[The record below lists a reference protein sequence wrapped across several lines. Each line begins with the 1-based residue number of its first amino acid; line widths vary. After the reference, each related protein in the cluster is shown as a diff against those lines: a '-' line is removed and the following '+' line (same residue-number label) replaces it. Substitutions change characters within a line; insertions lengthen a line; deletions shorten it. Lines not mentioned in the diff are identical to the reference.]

1 MASINST
8 PSYTFDDVLLRPQF
22 SEINSREDVDI
33 SIQIVPGLTLNA
45 PIMSANMQTV
55 NTVKLAVALCKE
67 GGIAT
72 IDQFRSIE
80 EQVDMVKKVKKEDCS
95 TAAAIGTSRDFMER
109 AEALVDAG
117 VTLIIMDT
125 PHAHNMLTKNAIVT
139 FRKKYKDFPLIAG
152 NIATREAARF
162 LIDLKVDGIKVGIG
176 PGAAC
181 LTRVNTGAGMPQITA
196 IMECFDIANNHGISV
211 IADGGVKMPGSF
223 AKAIAAGGSAVYM
236 GSVFAGCDES
246 PGDVIEQN
254 GKKFKEY
261 FGSSSIQA
269 KIKRAESDKNF
280 KQGAN
285 RFVEGDSGLTKY
297 QGTVKEVVENYVMG
311 LKSAMSYV
319 GARSIRDFQEK
330 AVFSILTQNGVAEN
344 GAHGLV

>member
-1 MASINST
+1 
-8 PSYTFDDVLLRPQF
+8 
-22 SEINSREDVDI
+22 
-33 SIQIVPGLTLNA
+33 
-45 PIMSANMQTV
+45 
-55 NTVKLAVALCKE
+55 
-67 GGIAT
+67 
-72 IDQFRSIE
+72 
-80 EQVDMVKKVKKEDCS
+80 
-95 TAAAIGTSRDFMER
+95 
-109 AEALVDAG
+109 
-117 VTLIIMDT
+117 
-125 PHAHNMLTKNAIVT
+125 
-139 FRKKYKDFPLIAG
+139 
-152 NIATREAARF
+152 
-162 LIDLKVDGIKVGIG
+162 
-176 PGAAC
+176 
-181 LTRVNTGAGMPQITA
+181 
-196 IMECFDIANNHGISV
+196 
-211 IADGGVKMPGSF
+211 MPGSF

-280 KQGAN
+280 KQGAT

>member
-8 PSYTFDDVLLRPQF
+8 PSYTFDDVLLRPQY
-22 SEINSREDVDI
+22 SEINSREDVDV
-33 SIQIVPGLTLNA
+33 SIEIVPGIKLTS

-55 NTVKLAVALCKE
+55 NSVKLGIAMCKE
-67 GGIAT
+67 GGLAT

-80 EQVDMVKKVKKEDCS
+80 DQVEMIKKIKTENCQ
-95 TAAAIGTSRDFMER
+95 TAASVGTSRDFMER
-109 AEALVDAG
+109 AEALVESG

-125 PHAHNMLTKNAIVT
+125 PHAHNLLTKNAVT
-139 FRKKYKDFPLIAG
+139 SFRQKYKDFPLVVG
-152 NIATREAARF
+152 NIATREAATF
-162 LIDLKVDGIKVGIG
+162 LIKLGVDGIKVGIG

-181 LTRVNTGAGMPQITA
+181 LTRENTGAGMPQITA
-196 IMECFDIANNHGISV
+196 IMECFDIANNHGVSV
-211 IADGGVKMPGSF
+211 IADGGIKKPGSF
-223 AKAIAAGGSAVYM
+223 AKAIAAGGTVAYM

-246 PGDVIEQN
+246 PGEVIEIN
-254 GKKFKEY
+254 GKQYKEY

-280 KQGAN
+280 KQSAN
-285 RFVEGDSGLTKY
+285 RFVEGDSGHTKY
-297 QGTVKEVVENYVMG
+297 QGSVKEVIENYVMG

-319 GARSIRDFQEK
+319 GARNIKEFQEM
-330 AVFSILTQNGVAEN
+330 AVFSLLTQNGLTEN